1 MSAAVRTR
9 NEKMLK
15 AVSGEFKLKRIDVI
29 GRSFVDVVRPVLAVD
44 YQSVAP
50 IQFPTVTQFQ

>member
-1 MSAAVRTR
+1 
-9 NEKMLK
+9 MLK
-15 AVSGEFKLKRIDVI
+15 AVSGELKRIDVI

-44 YQSVAP
+44 FQSVAP